1 MTVEPVSPAAS
12 PSDTTSTTEL
22 IELLEQQRALFA
34 QFHTFSRQ
42 QARLVADGQTE
53 PLLTVLALRQKLID
67 QLSALNNELEP
78 YRASW
83 EQLYASLNEHDRQ
96 RVGEL
101 LSDTQ
106 SLLQRIVEQDE
117 RDRGKLEQWQSKVG
131 HELKR
136 IGDAGNALQAY
147 GTRQVNPQARFTD
160 RQG

>member
-1 MTVEPVSPAAS
+1 M
-12 PSDTTSTTEL
+12 
-22 IELLEQQRALFA
+22 
-34 QFHTFSRQ
+34 
-42 QARLVADGQTE
+42 
-53 PLLTVLALRQKLID
+53 LALRQKLID
-67 QLSALNNELEP
+67 QLSALNNELQP
-78 YRASW
+78 YRTSW

-101 LSDTQ
+101 LRDAQ

-147 GTRQVNPQARFTD
+147 GNRQVNPQARFTD